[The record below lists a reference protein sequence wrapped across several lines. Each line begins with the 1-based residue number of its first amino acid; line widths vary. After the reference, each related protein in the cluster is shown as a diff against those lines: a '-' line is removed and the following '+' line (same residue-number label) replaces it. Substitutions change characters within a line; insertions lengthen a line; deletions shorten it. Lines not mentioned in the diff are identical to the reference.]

1 MKIPTEDDINEDALD
16 KDFQQLELECK
27 VEGQRP
33 KSKLE
38 SCEEELDVSY
48 TCSHLLLLTCFY
60 VSMFAY
66 MNQVQKYIPTNNV
79 RKEGCVRIGVKHRGW
94 PDGQESHVINA
105 VGGSTKVVGGC
116 MQSEPW

>member
-1 MKIPTEDDINEDALD
+1 MDNLGKGTFGMYPSLSVPTGHKMKIPTEDDINEDALD

-33 KSKLE
+33 KLKQE

-48 TCSHLLLLTCFY
+48 TCSHRRLSKCLY

-66 MNQVQKYIPTNNV
+66 DRV
-79 RKEGCVRIGVKHRGW
+79 
-94 PDGQESHVINA
+94 
-105 VGGSTKVVGGC
+105 
-116 MQSEPW
+116 